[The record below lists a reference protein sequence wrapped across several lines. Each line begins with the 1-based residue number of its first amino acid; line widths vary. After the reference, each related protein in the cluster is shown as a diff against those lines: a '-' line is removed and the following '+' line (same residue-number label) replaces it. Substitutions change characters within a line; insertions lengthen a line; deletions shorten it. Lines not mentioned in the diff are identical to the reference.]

1 MPTPCRKLRLVINIA
16 MDKIKGLV
24 SKLRSKENR
33 KVVVIVVAG
42 ALALGGVT
50 VNPEIIDAVLS
61 VASLFAQ

>member
-1 MPTPCRKLRLVINIA
+1 